1 MAGRRNLK
9 QKGNKMTSQ
18 YGPARATLRLTATSA
33 LACVGLLLMAG
44 CSSMNTPVPV
54 TVPTAQTVAG
64 MEPSGTVTLTEKTIG
79 GTTVGKGVLSFGG
92 KKHPFDLIGSVIGP
106 GGLSS
111 VDVTGDVYKLDKL
124 ADFGGAYA
132 QGSGQELETSG
143 AADLWLESKA
153 GVVMHLTGTQTGATL
168 SLGRDEI
175 FIKMR

>member
-1 MAGRRNLK
+1 M
-9 QKGNKMTSQ
+9 S
-18 YGPARATLRLTATSA
+18 
-33 LACVGLLLMAG
+33 
-44 CSSMNTPVPV
+44 TPVPV

-64 MEPSGTVTLTEKTIG
+64 MEPSATVTLTEKTIG
-79 GTTVGKGVLSFGG
+79 GTTIGKGVLSLAG
-92 KKHPFDLIGSVIGP
+92 KKYPFELIGSVIGP

-111 VDVTGDVYKLDKL
+111 VNVAGDVYKLDKP

-143 AADLWLESKA
+143 AADLWLENKA

-175 FIKMR
+175 FIKMAK